1 MHGLI
6 RCMQHHLTFF
16 AWLVLSPSCTSNI
29 ETCVIWPIF
38 SRLWLL
44 HRQHAAR
51 YESEFLEDM
60 DALGCRRPDVMTRV
74 SEYMTEIVEY
84 IQTIM
89 SNNMAYERNGSVHFD
104 TQAFRYMHLGDLPT
118 PDAMCSLDPSS
129 HCMLTVQSH
138 QAHGSSRQPENLHVV
153 RCHSGCLA
161 DIWHAWLT
169 FGQSQ
174 HGACLCS

>member
-1 MHGLI
+1 MAMLSKHTWVMITCILI
-6 RCMQHHLTFF
+6 NSNAGMTASPDQMYATPFDFF
-16 AWLVLSPSCTSNI
+16 TWLVLSPASI
-29 ETCVIWPIF
+29 IHIATCITWPLL

-89 SNNMAYERNGSVHFD
+89 SNNMAYESNGSVHFD

-118 PDAMCSLDPSS
+118 PDGMSA
-129 HCMLTVQSH
+129 
-138 QAHGSSRQPENLHVV
+138 
-153 RCHSGCLA
+153 
-161 DIWHAWLT
+161 
-169 FGQSQ
+169 
-174 HGACLCS
+174 